1 LPLLGLFHG
10 TTYQLLF
17 GLIGL
22 KTLIIFVMRFVWS
35 FLQDVMFKLV
45 EQHPRDS
52 AEGMDMIKVVYG
64 DESIPSLYENSQVS
78 QEQLPGQPGGY
89 GSFIHFSKLFKP
101 GPEGL
106 MIVCKSCKESSVL
119 QLKSSNC
126 LTLMGNCCA
135 GIVRRAVA
143 VGRFFQNPIAMVAS
157 LCGSAKE
164 VLSLRLH
171 PMQSILN
178 SEEVYEAIEY
188 VMWMVTNQVGI
199 DINLAA
205 SNDWLFAPLQFIAGL
220 GPRKAGTIQRAIQS
234 VGRLRTRKELYA
246 GLRLMGM
253 KVFINSAGFI
263 RVCGSGQ
270 AASGTPTWDPLDN
283 TRIHPES
290 YLVAKNMAK
299 AALKEEATRNEKDVD
314 DDYLEKSVEHV
325 IENPN
330 VLSTVDI
337 KEYAQGVQIR
347 GQTQKFH
354 TLALIKSELQ
364 HGFCE
369 WRYEY
374 ADPNSDEEFYM
385 LSGESEET
393 LALGRIVQAKV
404 RKVQE
409 RRVMCVLPS
418 GLLGFIQQEDLSDEQ
433 EVVPSDKMA
442 EGSTV
447 TCRIK
452 DVNKEKYIVDLTCK

>member
-1 LPLLGLFHG
+1 
-10 TTYQLLF
+10 
-17 GLIGL
+17 
-22 KTLIIFVMRFVWS
+22 
-35 FLQDVMFKLV
+35 MFKLV

-52 AEGMDMIKVVYG
+52 AEGVDMIKVVYG

-89 GSFIHFSKLFKP
+89 GSFIHFLSHSN
-101 GPEGL
+101 PEGL
-106 MIVCKSCKESSVL
+106 MIVCKSCKEASAL

-126 LTLMGNCCA
+126 LTLMANCA

-171 PMQSILN
+171 PMQSILK

-188 VMWMVTNQVGI
+188 VMGMVTNQVGI

-337 KEYAQGVQIR
+337 KEYAQGVQVR

>member
-1 LPLLGLFHG
+1 
-10 TTYQLLF
+10 
-17 GLIGL
+17 
-22 KTLIIFVMRFVWS
+22 
-35 FLQDVMFKLV
+35 
-45 EQHPRDS
+45 
-52 AEGMDMIKVVYG
+52 
-64 DESIPSLYENSQVS
+64 
-78 QEQLPGQPGGY
+78 
-89 GSFIHFSKLFKP
+89 
-101 GPEGL
+101 

-126 LTLMGNCCA
+126 LTLMGNCA

-164 VLSLRLH
+164 VLSLCLH

-188 VMWMVTNQVGI
+188 VMGMVTNQVGI

-299 AALKEEATRNEKDVD
+299 AALKEEARRNEKDVD
-314 DDYLEKSVEHV
+314 DDYLENSVEHV

-337 KEYAQGVQIR
+337 KEYAQGVQVH
-347 GQTQKFH
+347 GQTQKIH

-374 ADPNSDEEFYM
+374 ADPNSDEEFYL

-409 RRVMCVLPS
+409 HRVMCVLPS